1 MLNAQHDHQHGLTVV
16 GRILLSSN
24 HRLRV
29 EQRAIRTG
37 LDIVDCAGLEV
48 NVERAGDILAR
59 ASLGEERRE
68 ATVAVGL

>member
-1 MLNAQHDHQHGLTVV
+1 M
-16 GRILLSSN
+16 
-24 HRLRV
+24 

-68 ATVAVGL
+68 TTVVVGLRALSRSAVRLLKEMSKPNAMDGKDRVR